1 MRGIER
7 KLSIIKD
14 IQEQGQADINEL
26 AAKYEVSTM
35 TIRRDLSKLSEEGL
49 VTLEYGG
56 AVLNSG
62 AVVEYNM
69 YMKEAEFLEEKQRI
83 AQECASYIKEGDSIF
98 LDAGTTVC
106 EVAKCIANRKNITVM
121 THSLLVANILSGS
134 DLNVIMCPGQFRKK
148 SMAYIG
154 QFTDDFIDM
163 FQIDKLFLGI
173 EGIDLECGLSVP
185 NVEDGI
191 TKRHLI
197 KQAKWVACLA
207 DHSKFNQ
214 MYYYKICDLGEID
227 LLVTDNGLQSEMELP
242 VQNKFNYEI
251 KIT

>member
-26 AAKYEVSTM
+26 AAKYKVSTM

-62 AVVEYNM
+62 ALVEYNM
-69 YMKEAEFLEEKQRI
+69 HMKEAEFLEEKQRI
-83 AQECASYIKEGDSIF
+83 ARECASYIKEGDSIF

-134 DLNVIMCPGQFRKK
+134 DLDVIMCPGQFRKK
-148 SMAYIG
+148 SMAYMG
-154 QFTDDFIDM
+154 QFTDDFIDA

-173 EGIDLECGLSVP
+173 EGIDPERGLSVP

-197 KQAKWVACLA
+197 KQARWVACLA

-214 MYYYKICDLGEID
+214 MYYYKICDLKD
-227 LLVTDNGLQSEMELP
+227 VNVLFTDCGLQDNMKSR
-242 VQNKFNYEI
+242 YED
-251 KIT
+251 KIQLIVT

>member
-62 AVVEYNM
+62 ALVEYNM
-69 YMKEAEFLEEKQRI
+69 HMKEAEFLEEKQRI

-148 SMAYIG
+148 SMAYMG

-163 FQIDKLFLGI
+163 FHIDKLFLGI
-173 EGIDLECGLSVP
+173 EGINLEHGLSVP

-197 KQAKWVACLA
+197 EHAKWTACLA
-207 DHSKFNQ
+207 DHSKFEQ
-214 MYYYKICDLGEID
+214 ICYHKICDLNEIN
-227 LLVTDNGLQSEMELP
+227 LLVTDQALENDIKRKYE
-242 VQNKFNYEI
+242 NKINLI
-251 KIT
+251 IT

>member
-56 AVLNSG
+56 AVLNNG
-62 AVVEYNM
+62 ALVEYNM
-69 YMKEAEFLEEKQRI
+69 HMKEAKFLEEKQQI
-83 AQECASYIKEGDSIF
+83 AKECASYIKEGDSIF

-106 EVAKCIANRKNITVM
+106 EIAKCIAHRKNITVM

-134 DLNVIMCPGQFRKK
+134 DLNLIMCPGQFRKK
-148 SMAYIG
+148 SMAYLG

-163 FQIDKLFLGI
+163 FQIDKLFLGV
-173 EGIDLECGLSVP
+173 EGVDLEQGLSVP

-191 TKRHLI
+191 TKRHMI
-197 KQAKWVACLA
+197 KHAKWTVCLA
-207 DHSKFNQ
+207 DHSKFDQ
-214 MYYYKICDLGEID
+214 VCYHKICNLNEIN
-227 LLVTDNGLQSEMELP
+227 LLVTDQGLDDDIRIKYQDQGELI
-242 VQNKFNYEI
+242 VR
-251 KIT
+251 